1 MMSLLGQGVLT
12 VVGNPGILLAMF
24 VGVFI
29 GIIFG
34 ALPGLTTVA
43 CLSMFLP
50 VTYVMSQEMGL
61 SMLTAIYIG
70 GMSGGLVSAILLNIP
85 GTPSSIA
92 TCFDGTPMAKKG
104 LAGKALG
111 TGVFASIVGNF
122 IGVLAM
128 IFISPPLAAAT
139 LQFGPWENFGV
150 TLFALTLIASLC
162 GKNIYTGLL
171 SAVFGMMFSTIGL
184 DKIDSSQRF
193 TFGFNSLTTGF
204 GLLTV
209 LVGMYAVSEVLK
221 TASSDQQEGKVNED
235 FHMHGLGLTGTEI
248 KSQSWNLLRSS
259 LIGLAIGILPG
270 IGGSTANIIAY
281 SVAKSSSKY
290 PEKFGTG
297 IIDGICASESANN
310 ASVGG
315 AMIPLLTLGIPGDG
329 STALLLG
336 GFMLHGLQPG
346 PLLFQNN
353 GSIVYSIF
361 ASMLI
366 STVMMGVTNIPMLN
380 ADIVTGISFMLLFLT
395 LKVPFGFV
403 TILLAH
409 ITFNIPYV
417 IVSVMPRYR
426 ELNPHIYE
434 AALDLGASPATAFR
448 KTVLPELM
456 PSILSGGLMAFTMS
470 LDDFIITHFTA
481 GAGIHTLST
490 KIYSEVKLG
499 IKPEMYALSAM
510 IFVTVFVLLLLVN
523 RAQDSAEKA
532 RIEDR

>member
-235 FHMHGLGLTGTEI
+235 FHMHGLGLTGTEN

-366 STVMMGVTNIPMLN
+366 STVMMGVIMYLCMR
-380 ADIVTGISFMLLFLT
+380 AFVKI
-395 LKVPFGFV
+395 LKVPSFILIPCIIVLCSIGAYTLNYRTFDIWALLFFGIVGLGMATAKVPLPPFILGFILGSDFEVNLRTGLQYAASDHLMLLHRPIALTFV
-403 TILLAH
+403 VLAVV
-409 ITFNIPYV
+409 FLV
-417 IVSVMPRYR
+417 ISIMKLRAQNKR
-426 ELNPHIYE
+426 ELAMQKE
-434 AALDLGASPATAFR
+434 GGGA
-448 KTVLPELM
+448 V
-456 PSILSGGLMAFTMS
+456 
-470 LDDFIITHFTA
+470 
-481 GAGIHTLST
+481 
-490 KIYSEVKLG
+490 
-499 IKPEMYALSAM
+499 
-510 IFVTVFVLLLLVN
+510 
-523 RAQDSAEKA
+523 
-532 RIEDR
+532 

>member
-353 GSIVYSIF
+353 R
-361 ASMLI
+361 
-366 STVMMGVTNIPMLN
+366 
-380 ADIVTGISFMLLFLT
+380 LFHFRIHVDFHRDDGRHH
-395 LKVPFGFV
+395 VPVHEG
-403 TILLAH
+403 
-409 ITFNIPYV
+409 
-417 IVSVMPRYR
+417 
-426 ELNPHIYE
+426 
-434 AALDLGASPATAFR
+434 FR
-448 KTVLPELM
+448 KDSESSFIHPDSLHHRPLLDWRVYLELPNLRYLGPAVLRHRWSWDGNCE
-456 PSILSGGLMAFTMS
+456 G
-470 LDDFIITHFTA
+470 
-481 GAGIHTLST
+481 
-490 KIYSEVKLG
+490 
-499 IKPEMYALSAM
+499 SASSVHSW
-510 IFVTVFVLLLLVN
+510 FHSWVRF
-523 RAQDSAEKA
+523 RGESQDWTPVC
-532 RIEDR
+532 R

>member
-310 ASVGG
+310 AYVGG

-366 STVMMGVTNIPMLN
+366 STVMMGVIMYLCMR
-380 ADIVTGISFMLLFLT
+380 AFVKI
-395 LKVPFGFV
+395 LKVPSFILIPCIIVLCSIGAYTLNYRTFDIWALLFFGIIGLGMATAKVPLPPFILGFILGSDFEVNLRTGLQYAASDHLMLLHRPIALTFV
-403 TILLAH
+403 VLAVV
-409 ITFNIPYV
+409 FLV
-417 IVSVMPRYR
+417 ISIMKLRAQNKR
-426 ELNPHIYE
+426 ELAMQKE
-434 AALDLGASPATAFR
+434 GGGA
-448 KTVLPELM
+448 V
-456 PSILSGGLMAFTMS
+456 
-470 LDDFIITHFTA
+470 
-481 GAGIHTLST
+481 
-490 KIYSEVKLG
+490 
-499 IKPEMYALSAM
+499 
-510 IFVTVFVLLLLVN
+510 
-523 RAQDSAEKA
+523 
-532 RIEDR
+532 

>member
-104 LAGKALG
+104 LAGKSLG

-366 STVMMGVTNIPMLN
+366 STVMMGVIMYLCMR
-380 ADIVTGISFMLLFLT
+380 AFVKI
-395 LKVPFGFV
+395 LKVPSFILIPCIIVLCSIGAYTLNYRTFDIWALLFFGIVGLGMATAKVPLPPFILGFILGSDFEVNLRTGLQYAASDHLMLLHRPIALTFV
-403 TILLAH
+403 VLAVV
-409 ITFNIPYV
+409 FLV
-417 IVSVMPRYR
+417 ISIMKLRAQNKR
-426 ELNPHIYE
+426 ELAMQKE
-434 AALDLGASPATAFR
+434 GGGA
-448 KTVLPELM
+448 V
-456 PSILSGGLMAFTMS
+456 
-470 LDDFIITHFTA
+470 
-481 GAGIHTLST
+481 
-490 KIYSEVKLG
+490 
-499 IKPEMYALSAM
+499 
-510 IFVTVFVLLLLVN
+510 
-523 RAQDSAEKA
+523 
-532 RIEDR
+532 

>member
-366 STVMMGVTNIPMLN
+366 STVMMGVIMYLCMR
-380 ADIVTGISFMLLFLT
+380 AFVKI
-395 LKVPFGFV
+395 LKVPSFILIPCIIVLCSIGAYTLNYRTFDIWALLFFGIIGLGMATAKVPLPPFILGFILGSDFEVNLRTGLQYAASDHLMLLHRPIALTFV
-403 TILLAH
+403 VLAVV
-409 ITFNIPYV
+409 FLV
-417 IVSVMPRYR
+417 ISIMKLRAQNKR
-426 ELNPHIYE
+426 ELAMQKE
-434 AALDLGASPATAFR
+434 GGGA
-448 KTVLPELM
+448 V
-456 PSILSGGLMAFTMS
+456 
-470 LDDFIITHFTA
+470 
-481 GAGIHTLST
+481 
-490 KIYSEVKLG
+490 
-499 IKPEMYALSAM
+499 
-510 IFVTVFVLLLLVN
+510 
-523 RAQDSAEKA
+523 
-532 RIEDR
+532 

>member
-366 STVMMGVTNIPMLN
+366 STVMMGVIMYLCMR
-380 ADIVTGISFMLLFLT
+380 AFVKI
-395 LKVPFGFV
+395 LKVPSFILIPCIIVLCSIGAYTLNYRTFDIWALLFFGIVGLGMATAKVPLPPFILGFILGSDFEVNLRTGLQYAASDHLMLLHRPIALTFV
-403 TILLAH
+403 VLAVV
-409 ITFNIPYV
+409 FLV
-417 IVSVMPRYR
+417 ISIMKLRAQNKR
-426 ELNPHIYE
+426 ELAMQKE
-434 AALDLGASPATAFR
+434 GGGA
-448 KTVLPELM
+448 V
-456 PSILSGGLMAFTMS
+456 
-470 LDDFIITHFTA
+470 
-481 GAGIHTLST
+481 
-490 KIYSEVKLG
+490 
-499 IKPEMYALSAM
+499 
-510 IFVTVFVLLLLVN
+510 
-523 RAQDSAEKA
+523 
-532 RIEDR
+532 

>member
-1 MMSLLGQGVLT
+1 MMSMLGQGFLT
-12 VVGNPGILLAMF
+12 VLGNPAILIAM
-24 VGVFI
+24 VGGVFV

-50 VTYVMSQEMGL
+50 VTYVMSHEMGL

-92 TCFDGTPMAKKG
+92 TCFDGTPMARKG
-104 LAGKALG
+104 QAGRALG
-111 TGVFASIVGNF
+111 IGVFASIVGNF

-128 IFISPPLAAAT
+128 IFISSPLASLT

-162 GKNIYTGLL
+162 GKNIFTGLL
-171 SAVFGMMFSTIGL
+171 SALFGMMFSTVGL

-193 TFGFNSLTTGF
+193 TFGTSQLTTGF

-209 LVGMYAVSEVLK
+209 LVGMYAVSEVLR
-221 TASSDQQEGKVNED
+221 TASSDYQQATVNED
-235 FHMHGLGLTGTEI
+235 FHMHGLGLSVKEI
-248 KSQSWNLLRSS
+248 GQQTPNLVRSS
-259 LIGLAIGILPG
+259 LIGLGIGILPG

-281 SVAKSSSKY
+281 SVAKSSSKH

-297 IIDGICASESANN
+297 IPDGICASEAANN

-336 GFMLHGLQPG
+336 GFMLHGMQPG
-346 PLLFQNN
+346 PLLFQTN
-353 GSIVYSIF
+353 GSTVYAIF

-366 STVMMGVTNIPMLN
+366 STIIMGFIMYLCMKWFVKILKVPSFILIPCIIVLCAIGAYTLN
-380 ADIVTGISFMLLFLT
+380 YRTFDIWALLFFGVVGLGMSTAKVPLPPFILGFILGSDFEVNLRTGLQYAASDRFMLLRRPIALVFVALAVVFLVMSI
-395 LKVPFGFV
+395 LKVHRQN
-403 TILLAH
+403 A
-409 ITFNIPYV
+409 
-417 IVSVMPRYR
+417 R
-426 ELNPHIYE
+426 EI
-434 AALDLGASPATAFR
+434 AAAGSA
-448 KTVLPELM
+448 E
-456 PSILSGGLMAFTMS
+456 SGG
-470 LDDFIITHFTA
+470 
-481 GAGIHTLST
+481 
-490 KIYSEVKLG
+490 KEVC
-499 IKPEMYALSAM
+499 E
-510 IFVTVFVLLLLVN
+510 
-523 RAQDSAEKA
+523 
-532 RIEDR
+532 

>member
-128 IFISPPLAAAT
+128 VFISPPLAAAT

-366 STVMMGVTNIPMLN
+366 STVMMGVIMYLCMR
-380 ADIVTGISFMLLFLT
+380 AFVKI
-395 LKVPFGFV
+395 LKVPSFILIPCIIVLCSIGAYTLNYRTFDIWALLFFGIVGLGMATAKVPLPPFILGFILGSDFEVNLRTGLQYAASDHLMLLHRPIALTFV
-403 TILLAH
+403 VLAVV
-409 ITFNIPYV
+409 FLV
-417 IVSVMPRYR
+417 ISIMKLRAQNKR
-426 ELNPHIYE
+426 ELAMQKE
-434 AALDLGASPATAFR
+434 GGGA
-448 KTVLPELM
+448 V
-456 PSILSGGLMAFTMS
+456 
-470 LDDFIITHFTA
+470 
-481 GAGIHTLST
+481 
-490 KIYSEVKLG
+490 
-499 IKPEMYALSAM
+499 
-510 IFVTVFVLLLLVN
+510 
-523 RAQDSAEKA
+523 
-532 RIEDR
+532 